1 MPLFINFL
9 PRLYLAAVAAEAA
22 AREWQ
27 IYLSI
32 GAGIGSGIAV
42 SSITIYMVCAFQI
55 KREQADPPS
64 PIEHDSKA
72 ISRVEGVFDMTEIT
86 WLIIAQDVRRQR
98 EAAKSMIFFLIKSG
112 AG

>member
-9 PRLYLAAVAAEAA
+9 PRLYLATVAADAA
-22 AREWQ
+22 AQEWQ

-42 SSITIYMVCAFQI
+42 SSITIYMAFQI

-72 ISRVEGVFDMTEIT
+72 ISRVEGVFDMTKIT

-98 EAAKSMIFFLIKSG
+98 EAAKSVIFFLIKSG